1 MMGDMIM
8 SRAKNNEDDQS
19 SRAIIALALFVV
31 FYLSILFGIVTKY

>member
-19 SRAIIALALFVV
+19 SRAIIALALFV
-31 FYLSILFGIVTKY
+31 LILPLGVIWGN